1 MPLRVLLRWL
11 FEWIT
16 DTFRALV
23 IVQLHC
29 PDPPTSNTGAF
40 QISWDAGAGARVQL
54 FEDGVL
60 VYAGRDSGTTV
71 TGQLAGNHVYVLRT
85 DDGREQSCTIAV
97 EPPAIELAL
106 GLFGVG
112 ALVFILTLALILR
125 GDRQLRGDRRRRAGG
140 RE

>member
-1 MPLRVLLRWL
+1 MTWRALLRWFL
-11 FEWIT
+11 EWIT
-16 DTFRALV
+16 DTFCRLL
-23 IVQLHC
+23 IVELHC

-60 VYAGRDSGTTV
+60 IYAGRDSGTTV
-71 TGQLAGNHVYVLRT
+71 TGRVAGDHVYVLRT
-85 DDGREQSCTIAV
+85 DDGREQGCTIAV

-112 ALVFILTLALILR
+112 ALVFVLTLALILR
-125 GDRQLRGDRRRRAGG
+125 GDRQLRVGARG
-140 RE
+140 